1 MLRMKAA
8 KLYAKVEFVKE
19 NNKIVGYVISAVNVV
34 IAGAEIATGL
44 TLIGSMTPMGILA
57 GAVLVIDGANGISK
71 EFANYVMGI
80 KNTEGLMADAAMS
93 SAQFMGFSP
102 NSGLAV
108 YKSISLVAN
117 AYTVFGLFRRP
128 GTWRLFRYMPSDYFR
143 KVNTMSRAKLTMHIV
158 GYGVKAKVIFDLMSV
173 KDAVQN

>member
-1 MLRMKAA
+1 
-8 KLYAKVEFVKE
+8 
-19 NNKIVGYVISAVNVV
+19 
-34 IAGAEIATGL
+34 
-44 TLIGSMTPMGILA
+44 
-57 GAVLVIDGANGISK
+57 
-71 EFANYVMGI
+71 
-80 KNTEGLMADAAMS
+80 MS

-108 YKSISLVAN
+108 YKSVSLVAN

-158 GYGVKAKVIFDLMSV
+158 GYGVTAKVIFDLISV
-173 KDAVQN
+173 KGAVQN